1 MTVRRIRHDAR
12 CHPKL
17 QVLSMTRSKAAF
29 FLLIS
34 ALFIT
39 QSLVQGS
46 QSQAYSTGV
55 AGGQPWR
62 RSPYAQQRRTT
73 RTRTR
78 STTAAEATRKQHT
91 PDYSSHFLD
100 TEDWLRDKKARL
112 WQVDLKSRAQGTSW
126 TTRITLFTIG
136 VYAVQFFK
144 PEVTQLGVKL
154 SDKIL
159 RGEELYRLITP
170 IFLHGGLGHLFSNMY
185 SLNKVGP
192 DFERLVGPGRYLAT
206 YAIAGVAGNLLSA
219 MQSPNPALGASGAVF
234 GVFGAYYVFL
244 NRHEWLLGQQG
255 EQMTAQVTQVI
266 GMNLFLGLI
275 NPVIDNWGHLGGA
288 IGGAAMAYYFGP
300 RLFLTELPN
309 EGGRIVVDKPV
320 YRLPRVYEAIP
331 ERLCK
336 VARRMTGW
344 IPMVRY
350 KAEST
355 PKPWQK
361 QGGSRPSQRRRDP
374 RSAPNRSI
382 KPDTTNF

>member
-1 MTVRRIRHDAR
+1 MTVLRLRDDER
-12 CHPKL
+12 CYPRL
-17 QVLSMTRSKAAF
+17 QVVSMTRSKAAF
-29 FLLIS
+29 FFLLS
-34 ALFIT
+34 ALFIS
-39 QSLVQGS
+39 QSLVTAQGQVQGS
-46 QSQAYSTGV
+46 AYSTGV
-55 AGGQPWR
+55 AGQPWR
-62 RSPYAQQRRTT
+62 KAPGGRQQQR
-73 RTRTR
+73 RTR
-78 STTAAEATRKQHT
+78 STTAAEATRKDFT

-100 TEDWLRDKKARL
+100 TEDWQTNKKTRV
-112 WQVDLKSRAQGTSW
+112 WQVDLKSRTQGTSW

-136 VYAVQFFK
+136 VYALQMFR
-144 PEVTQLGVKL
+144 PDVTQLGIKL
-154 SDKIL
+154 SDRIL
-159 RGEELYRLITP
+159 RGEELYRLVTP
-170 IFLHGGLGHLFSNMY
+170 MFLHGGVMHLFSNMY

-206 YAIAGVAGNLLSA
+206 YVVAGVAGNLLSA

-266 GMNLFLGLI
+266 AMNLFLGLI

-331 ERLCK
+331 ERLGK
-336 VARRMTGW
+336 LVRRMTRR
-344 IPMVRY
+344 MRVDRH
-350 KAEST
+350 KSEMS
-355 PKPWQK
+355 PKPWRQ
-361 QGGSRPSQRRRDP
+361 QGGSSPRRRDP

-382 KPDTTNF
+382 KPRHF